1 MSYTN
6 NIILT
11 SNPLSFNIQDNVSLI
26 ANFKIKWQITL
37 NYDSTF
43 GSADYQ
49 WQGDD
54 VTLTA
59 TLKNGAVFNG
69 WYYNGTLLSSSNP
82 YTFTPSQDMIID
94 VTMGYQYTY
103 TLNYDSS
110 LGSAT
115 ITRDFTD
122 LNLLTLSATLNSNAQ
137 FKGWYANSVEITPN
151 LNDTYILGSSLIIEA
166 RFDEVFDIT
175 ESVSGNGAIS
185 YTRGSDL
192 NDVIFTV
199 IPDTNYHFVKY
210 EVNGVD
216 YTTTPLSLHLT
227 EDITIVA
234 YIEEDD
240 KYHITASTSFQ
251 YGSIYISD
259 NDVYSGTVVTLWAR
273 PFPDY
278 VFGHWEDGSYEN
290 PRTITVTENVTLVA
304 IYQRLM
310 DTNGIYQYR
319 CYVKDQLDLEASPK
333 SFMVV
338 DTFTVKPDLM
348 TNSTST
354 INVQEM
360 SSNVNIGD
368 VLVLYDPMGTPLY
381 NGVIKAIDDN
391 KITCSQM
398 QSFYKG
404 TWIYNVHPSSTLEE
418 EIAYLLEQYAQGK
431 IYGSTYTDDL
441 VAQRLGGITID
452 YVGTTSANLPTD
464 LDEDGNEQYTTKDM
478 EQFIYELY
486 ESYGIIFNFEINPV
500 GTNYVHIKVP
510 DYESLKVGN
519 NMFAI
524 QDMSPMT
531 TIEETNRLIVFAQDK
546 TYRKTFVAT
555 KNGIVEE
562 PTTTAN
568 RFDITN
574 TKIVFSD
581 DDLSDL
587 VSANLP
593 ESMYNHKLDFNLI
606 IKNFIYEFGD
616 FKLGGGLD
624 IYYNDEYFNSVLTG
638 YEISK
643 ASNQN
648 ITSVHF
654 VCGKVRTKLT
664 NLLTL
669 GKV

>member
-1 MSYTN
+1 MANNYVAVFGQGYNYVAVFETLYRITIVYDQSLGSVSYTRN
-6 NIILT
+6 VIDGNI
-11 SNPLSFNIQDNVSLI
+11 
-26 ANFKIKWQITL
+26 
-37 NYDSTF
+37 
-43 GSADYQ
+43 
-49 WQGDD
+49 

-59 TLKNGAVFNG
+59 SPNN
-69 WYYNGTLLSSSNP
+69 
-82 YTFTPSQDMIID
+82 
-94 VTMGYQYTY
+94 
-103 TLNYDSS
+103 
-110 LGSAT
+110 
-115 ITRDFTD
+115 
-122 LNLLTLSATLNSNAQ
+122 NAQ
-137 FKGWYANSVEITPN
+137 FKGWYSNSLRLSADLAYTFT
-151 LNDTYILGSSLIIEA
+151 LTHDTVIEA
-166 RFDEVFDIT
+166 RFEPIYVVT
-175 ESVSGNGAIS
+175 TSVSGDGAIS
-185 YTRGSDL
+185 FTRGTDK
-192 NDVIFTV
+192 NEVTFNV
-199 IPDTNYHFVKY
+199 IPDAYNHFVKY
-210 EVNGVD
+210 EVNGVE
-216 YTTTPLSLHLT
+216 YGGTPLTLLIH
-227 EDITIVA
+227 EDVSVVA
-234 YIEEDD
+234 YFEEDE
-240 KYHITASTSFQ
+240 KAHISASTNFN
-251 YGSIYISD
+251 YGSIYISK
-259 NDVYSGTVVTLWAR
+259 NDDYPTYTSVLWAR

-278 VFGHWEDGSYEN
+278 EFVSWEDGNTEN
-290 PRTITVTENVTLVA
+290 PRTITVTQNVTMVA

-319 CYVKDQLDLEASPK
+319 CFVKDQLDLEEAPK

-354 INVQEM
+354 INVQEL

-404 TWIYNVHPSSTLEE
+404 TWIYNVYPSATLEE
-418 EIAYLLEQYAQGK
+418 EIAYLLGQYAQGK

-452 YVGTTSANLPTD
+452 YEGTTSANLPTD
-464 LDEDGNEQYTTKDM
+464 LDADGNEQYTTKDM

-486 ESYGIIFNFEINPV
+486 ENYGIIFQFEINLS

-510 DYESLKVGN
+510 DYQSIKVGN

-524 QDMSPMT
+524 QNMSPMT

-555 KNGIVEE
+555 KSGIVEE

-606 IKNFIYEFGD
+606 IKNFIYTFGD